1 MSRRHAGIGVL
12 AILAVVIA
20 ASAAQLAM
28 GSVAPDFKLYDLS
41 GTLHKLSNHKG
52 QAKAIVLIW
61 FGSQCPVCHNYEQ
74 RVQALRNDFAGKGVV
89 LYAINSNAGE
99 SADAIRAHQRAA
111 NLTFTVLKDH
121 HNTVADSYH
130 AVATPEA
137 FVLDTD
143 LRLRYWGAIDN
154 SSKPDKVDPN
164 KRYLRSAISA
174 VLAGRKPSPERV
186 QGEGCAIERE

>member
-1 MSRRHAGIGVL
+1 MRPRALLIALMAL
-12 AILAVVIA
+12 AA
-20 ASAAQLAM
+20 ACAAQLPL
-28 GSVAPDFKLYDLS
+28 GSPTPDFALYDLS
-41 GTLHKLSNHKG
+41 GTLHRLSNHKG
-52 QAKAIVLIW
+52 KAKAVVLLW
-61 FGSQCPVCHNYEQ
+61 FGSDCPVCHAYEQ
-74 RVQALRNDFAGKGVV
+74 RVQALRNEFADKGVV

-111 NLTFTVLKDH
+111 SLTFTVLKDH
-121 HNTVADSYH
+121 HNKVADTYH

-154 SSKPDKVDPN
+154 ASRPERVDPA
-164 KRYLRSAISA
+164 KRYLRNAIAA
-174 VLAGRKPSPERV
+174 VLANRRPSPDRV

>member
-1 MSRRHAGIGVL
+1 MRRRTLLAALLVVGV
-12 AILAVVIA
+12 AW
-20 ASAAQLAM
+20 AAQLPM
-28 GSVAPDFKLYDLS
+28 GSVAPDWQLYDLS
-41 GTLHKLSNHKG
+41 GTLHKLSSHKG
-52 QAKAIVLIW
+52 KAKAVVLIW
-61 FGSQCPVCHNYEQ
+61 FGSDCPVCHAYEQ
-74 RVQALRNDFAGKGVV
+74 RVQALRNEFAGKGVV
-89 LYAINSNAGE
+89 LYAINSNASE

-111 NLTFTVLKDH
+111 KLTFTVLKDH
-121 HNTVADSYH
+121 HNKVADRYH

-164 KRYLRSAISA
+164 KRYVRAA
-174 VLAGRKPSPERV
+174 VNALLAGRKPSPERV